1 MKSLL
6 LQEDGVYLS
15 HLSSQPLRPTTVPG
29 FVQCPVSTGSGL
41 HAWMEG
47 QTKRHTPVSI
57 VVHTTFLN
65 PDSLA

>member
-29 FVQCPVSTGSGL
+29 FVQCPVNTGSGL
-41 HAWMEG
+41 HARMEG
-47 QTKRHTPVSI
+47 QMKRHMPVSI